1 MFSARAD
8 SFSEGA
14 RKGKVRGQRML
25 IDLSA
30 LFSAGRRA
38 EEEEGR
44 RKLKRA
50 ISRWGG
56 PVCARLTRPCRL
68 EWIEENFGEKGKARF
83 TILTESAE
91 WCIKEIRN
99 CLRKRAQKPH
109 QLISPLVP
117 YKFNEAFPRVTWRI
131 DIDSNTIATRHFTV
145 LGAFMGKKPKGEKL
159 SYDGWVDRGI
169 RFFFVLFVFLSTR
182 YFLYRGESGSHT
194 HTLHSNRCRTHTHTC
209 GETFTITRKSNRTQN
224 KQKGKKRKKERE
236 KGRVGFR
243 QKTTNTYPWTWLV
256 FSLAGRRCWGRH
268 VTKKN
273 KKHKHTWGPNRYT
286 MYF

>member
-50 ISRWGG
+50 TSRWGG

-145 LGAFMGKKPKGEKL
+145 LGAFMGKKTEGGKIELRRMGGSWHPLFFSFCL
-159 SYDGWVDRGI
+159 SFSQLVI
-169 RFFFVLFVFLSTR
+169 FFTEASLD
-182 YFLYRGESGSHT
+182 HT
-194 HTLHSNRCRTHTHTC
+194 HTHSIPTDAAHTRIHV
-209 GETFTITRKSNRTQN
+209 
-224 KQKGKKRKKERE
+224 
-236 KGRVGFR
+236 GRPSR
-243 QKTTNTYPWTWLV
+243 
-256 FSLAGRRCWGRH
+256 
-268 VTKKN
+268 
-273 KKHKHTWGPNRYT
+273 
-286 MYF
+286 